1 MAITCVMGRIITM
14 RAQKEKPES
23 LPLDMKPMG
32 IIFEWKPYGF
42 IYGATERIQ
51 HDT

>member
-14 RAQKEKPES
+14 PASKEKPEWI
-23 LPLDMKPMG
+23 PLDMKPIG

-42 IYGATERIQ
+42 MFNATERIQ